1 MITAGA
7 TPKSQA
13 KFSIDAV
20 DILTLENDNGVVSA
34 SFSGDISLGANKL
47 KTTNLL
53 LKEMSSSFFVIRD
66 ASDTVY
72 RGLYVGTLV
81 LTNGLTCDGDA
92 KYIQSDVSV
101 DGRYLIFRARDEGI
115 GGAEVGRLQG
125 AADPYFA
132 LGGSQQFKFYNSGT
146 ADFGGDVSFSS
157 GTLGSTIEAITLGA
171 GATTFAVDRNVVI
184 VTGDAGGNTIAT
196 ITGGIEGQTLT
207 LLFVDGLVTISN
219 DDTHGADTVDLDGA
233 NNFVSADDKVLTLIY
248 DGTSW
253 YKVSESAN

>member
-1 MITAGA
+1 MVLNI
-7 TPKSQA
+7 
-13 KFSIDAV
+13 AV
-20 DILTLENDNGVVSA
+20 DSGTVSHEIKLQIDGNTIA
-34 SFSGDISLGANKL
+34 GFRGTGDGA
-47 KTTNLL
+47 
-53 LKEMSSSFFVIRD
+53 
-66 ASDTVY
+66 
-72 RGLYVGTLV
+72 G
-81 LTNGLTCDGDA
+81 
-92 KYIQSDVSV
+92 
-101 DGRYLIFRARDEGI
+101 
-115 GGAEVGRLQG
+115 G
-125 AADPYFA
+125 AADLKALLYENTYFSKDA
-132 LGGSQQFKFYNSGT
+132 HFTGG
-146 ADFGGDVSFSS
+146 A
-157 GTLGSTIEAITLGA
+157 LGSTIEAITLGA